1 MSSNDNKLK
10 NINMIIPA
18 NLNLNELTNTFNKDY
33 IGQQY
38 YEYIKPNDLPIK
50 KYELKSIIKEQDNS
64 NNSSISNNN
73 QFESKKNTT
82 QLNKKIYTRLYN
94 SNNNQSN
101 INNNQSNSKKNTT
114 QINKKMYTRLYNSN
128 NNQSNSNN
136 NQSNSNNNQSNSK
149 KKNNTNQNDEY
160 KQNKI
165 ILISSDFDVEYVT
178 INNKNKIIK
187 LVKRSNLIIRN
198 IEDYKFNRLLESVEK
213 KYHYVSINS
222 TINNIVDN
230 HIVTFDLYRIK
241 LNVELPNISISKF
254 DEINKNK
261 LIFKS
266 SNNNLYN
273 ISIPAE
279 FLDISIPK
287 FNDINLNKFRDNFN
301 LESFNT
307 FFSIL
312 NFTDNDIN
320 YLNIIT
326 YSLEYLL
333 DDLNLVLFKQNT
345 FMPWIDSKYEKRIN
359 RLCCLSLLLIIKNSK
374 KYGFKSE
381 KIQNEFDG

>member
-1 MSSNDNKLK
+1 MNNPNYLIIDKNKYSLIDIHKIDKNISENIENNSIESINEAKNIIKILIFKDKKFVIIDDIYIGTRYIKILQTIKYYRNLLNFNINIDNIISYQKKLIELKLK
-10 NINMIIPA
+10 NISLKFNNFYTKDNVKA
-18 NLNLNELTNTFNKDY
+18 FLNELTNKFNKDY

-50 KYELKSIIKEQDNS
+50 KYELKSIIKEQDNSNNSSNSHTYNGAGLGLNLERKNNVENGSTNHNNS

-165 ILISSDFDVEYVT
+165 ILIS
-178 INNKNKIIK
+178 
-187 LVKRSNLIIRN
+187 
-198 IEDYKFNRLLESVEK
+198 
-213 KYHYVSINS
+213 
-222 TINNIVDN
+222 
-230 HIVTFDLYRIK
+230 
-241 LNVELPNISISKF
+241 
-254 DEINKNK
+254 
-261 LIFKS
+261 
-266 SNNNLYN
+266 
-273 ISIPAE
+273 
-279 FLDISIPK
+279 
-287 FNDINLNKFRDNFN
+287 
-301 LESFNT
+301 
-307 FFSIL
+307 
-312 NFTDNDIN
+312 
-320 YLNIIT
+320 
-326 YSLEYLL
+326 
-333 DDLNLVLFKQNT
+333 
-345 FMPWIDSKYEKRIN
+345 
-359 RLCCLSLLLIIKNSK
+359 
-374 KYGFKSE
+374 
-381 KIQNEFDG
+381 